1 MKLFVQPYGG
11 QEYDLTARL
20 PSVKFLDMKSSAPQL
35 TGDWLTIAGSDGQ
48 RLQNATYGSNQ
59 VTVSLFIKGRN
70 MADFRLLKAELQR
83 IFYQRGLIRL
93 RSSQEP
99 YKTFWVMA
107 NPTDITP
114 ILASSQGTV
123 DLVFTN
129 PSGMAQSLVRSD
141 KLPDDLDSLGFGM
154 NLPARPL
161 SYVGTSNQFNIYN
174 PSDVAI
180 DPYVNHHDLVITVKG
195 SGSFTLTNQTN
206 GTSIKLNQAMGSG
219 DTFVL
224 NGVVPTLNGSTDVDT
239 DFGHIELERGD
250 NDIRLSGLS
259 SANVTF
265 SFPFLYF

>member
-1 MKLFVQPYGG
+1 MQLFVQPYGG
-11 QEYDLTARL
+11 KEFDLTARL
-20 PSVKFLDMKSSAPQL
+20 PSVVFLDMKVSAPQL

-48 RLQNATYGSNQ
+48 RLQNATYGANQ

-83 IFYQRGLIRL
+83 IFYQRSLIRL

-99 YKTFWVMA
+99 YKTCWVIA

-114 ILASSQGTV
+114 IQSSSQGMV
-123 DLVFTN
+123 DLMFTN
-129 PSGMAQSLVRSD
+129 PSGMAQSAIRSD
-141 KLPDDLDSLGFGM
+141 ELPDDLSSFGFGM
-154 NLPARPL
+154 NLPAKPL

-195 SGSFTLTNQTN
+195 SGAFTLTNQTN
-206 GTSIKLNQAMGSG
+206 GTSITLNKAMANS

-224 NGVVPTLNGSTDVDT
+224 NGVIPTLNGSTDVDT

>member
-1 MKLFVQPYGG
+1 
-11 QEYDLTARL
+11 
-20 PSVKFLDMKSSAPQL
+20 
-35 TGDWLTIAGSDGQ
+35 
-48 RLQNATYGSNQ
+48 
-59 VTVSLFIKGRN
+59 
-70 MADFRLLKAELQR
+70 
-83 IFYQRGLIRL
+83 
-93 RSSQEP
+93 
-99 YKTFWVMA
+99 MA

-114 ILASSQGTV
+114 IQASSQGTV

-195 SGSFTLTNQTN
+195 SGAFTLTNQTN
-206 GTSIKLNQAMGSG
+206 GTSIKLNKAMANS

-224 NGVVPTLNGSTDVDT
+224 NGVIPTLNGSTDVDT

>member
-20 PSVKFLDMKSSAPQL
+20 PSVKFLDMKSSAPKL
-35 TGDWLTIAGSDGQ
+35 TGDWLTIVGSDGQ
-48 RLQNATYGSNQ
+48 RLQTATYGANQ

-83 IFYQRGLIRL
+83 IFYQRSLIRL

-114 ILASSQGTV
+114 IQASSQGTV
-123 DLVFTN
+123 DLIFTN

-141 KLPDDLDSLGFGM
+141 KLPDDLSSLGFGM
-154 NLPARPL
+154 NLPAEPL
-161 SYVGTSNQFNIYN
+161 SYVGTSNRFNIYN

-195 SGSFTLTNQTN
+195 SGAFTLTNQTN
-206 GTSIKLNQAMGSG
+206 GTNIELNEAMTTS
-219 DTFVL
+219 DIFVL
-224 NGVVPTLNGSTDVDT
+224 NGVVPKLNGSTNVDT
-239 DFGHIELERGD
+239 NFGHIELERGD

-259 SANVTF
+259 NANVTF

>member
-70 MADFRLLKAELQR
+70 MADFRLLKAELER
-83 IFYQRGLIRL
+83 IFYQRSLIRL

-99 YKTFWVMA
+99 YKAFWVMA

-114 ILASSQGTV
+114 IQASSQGTV

-141 KLPDDLDSLGFGM
+141 KLPDDLGSLGFGM
-154 NLPARPL
+154 NLPAKPL
-161 SYVGTSNQFNIYN
+161 SYVGTSNQFNI
-174 PSDVAI
+174 
-180 DPYVNHHDLVITVKG
+180 
-195 SGSFTLTNQTN
+195 
-206 GTSIKLNQAMGSG
+206 
-219 DTFVL
+219 
-224 NGVVPTLNGSTDVDT
+224 
-239 DFGHIELERGD
+239 
-250 NDIRLSGLS
+250 
-259 SANVTF
+259 
-265 SFPFLYF
+265 

>member
-1 MKLFVQPYGG
+1 
-11 QEYDLTARL
+11 
-20 PSVKFLDMKSSAPQL
+20 
-35 TGDWLTIAGSDGQ
+35 
-48 RLQNATYGSNQ
+48 
-59 VTVSLFIKGRN
+59 
-70 MADFRLLKAELQR
+70 
-83 IFYQRGLIRL
+83 
-93 RSSQEP
+93 
-99 YKTFWVMA
+99 MA
-107 NPTDITP
+107 NPTNITP
-114 ILASSQGTV
+114 IQASSQGTV

-129 PSGMAQSLVRSD
+129 PSGLAQSLVRSD
-141 KLPDDLDSLGFGM
+141 KLPDDLSSLGFGM
-154 NLPARPL
+154 NLPAKPL

-195 SGSFTLTNQTN
+195 SGAFTLTNQTN
-206 GTSIKLNQAMGSG
+206 GTSIKLNKAMTTS

-239 DFGHIELERGD
+239 DCGHIELERGD

>member
-1 MKLFVQPYGG
+1 MQLFVQPYGG
-11 QEYDLTARL
+11 KEFDLTARL
-20 PSVKFLDMKSSAPQL
+20 PSVVFLDMKVSAPQL

-48 RLQNATYGSNQ
+48 RLQTATYGANQ

-70 MADFRLLKAELQR
+70 MADFRLIKAELQR
-83 IFYQRGLIRL
+83 AFYQRGLIRL

-114 ILASSQGTV
+114 IQASSQSTV

-129 PSGMAQSLVRSD
+129 PSGMAQSYVRSD
-141 KLPDDLDSLGFGM
+141 ELPDDLGKLGFGM
-154 NLPARPL
+154 NLPASDL

-180 DPYVNHHDLVITVKG
+180 DPYVNHHDLKITVKG
-195 SGSFTLTNQTN
+195 TGAFTLTNKTN
-206 GTSIKLNQAMGSG
+206 GTSIRVDNRLGKS

-224 NGVVPTLNGSTDVDT
+224 NGVIPTLNGSTSVNT
-239 DFGHIELERGD
+239 NYGHIELERG
-250 NDIRLSGLS
+250 NNNIVVSGLS
-259 SANVTF
+259 NANVTF

>member
-1 MKLFVQPYGG
+1 MQLFVQPYGG
-11 QEYDLTARL
+11 KEFDLTARL
-20 PSVKFLDMKSSAPQL
+20 PSVVFLDMKVSAPQL

-48 RLQNATYGSNQ
+48 RLQNATYGANQ

-83 IFYQRGLIRL
+83 VFYQRGLIRL
-93 RSSQEP
+93 RSSLEP
-99 YKTFWVMA
+99 FKVCWVMA

-114 ILASSQGTV
+114 IQASSQGTV

-129 PSGMAQSLVRSD
+129 PSGMAQSYVRSD
-141 KLPDDLDSLGFGM
+141 ELPDDIGKLGFGM
-154 NLPARPL
+154 NLPASEL

-180 DPYVNHHDLVITVKG
+180 DPYVQHHDLKITVKG
-195 SGSFTLTNQTN
+195 SGAFTLTNKTN
-206 GTSIKLNQAMGSG
+206 GTSIKLNKAMTTS

-224 NGVVPTLNGSTDVDT
+224 NGVIPALNGSTDVDT

-250 NDIRLSGLS
+250 NDIVVSGLGNAS
-259 SANVTF
+259 VTF

>member
-1 MKLFVQPYGG
+1 
-11 QEYDLTARL
+11 
-20 PSVKFLDMKSSAPQL
+20 
-35 TGDWLTIAGSDGQ
+35 
-48 RLQNATYGSNQ
+48 
-59 VTVSLFIKGRN
+59 
-70 MADFRLLKAELQR
+70 
-83 IFYQRGLIRL
+83 
-93 RSSQEP
+93 
-99 YKTFWVMA
+99 MA

-114 ILASSQGTV
+114 IQASSQGTV

-129 PSGMAQSLVRSD
+129 PSGLAQSLVRSD
-141 KLPDDLDSLGFGM
+141 KLPDDLGSLGFGM

-161 SYVGTSNQFNIYN
+161 SYVGTSSQFNIYN

-195 SGSFTLTNQTN
+195 LGVFTLTNQTN
-206 GTSIKLNQAMGSG
+206 GTSIKLNQAMASS

-224 NGVVPTLNGSTDVDT
+224 NGVIPTLNGSTDVDT

>member
-1 MKLFVQPYGG
+1 
-11 QEYDLTARL
+11 
-20 PSVKFLDMKSSAPQL
+20 
-35 TGDWLTIAGSDGQ
+35 
-48 RLQNATYGSNQ
+48 
-59 VTVSLFIKGRN
+59 
-70 MADFRLLKAELQR
+70 
-83 IFYQRGLIRL
+83 
-93 RSSQEP
+93 
-99 YKTFWVMA
+99 MA

-114 ILASSQGTV
+114 IQASSQGMV

-141 KLPDDLDSLGFGM
+141 KLPDDLSSLGFGM

-195 SGSFTLTNQTN
+195 SGAFTLTNQTN
-206 GTSIKLNQAMGSG
+206 GTSIKLNKAMGSG

-224 NGVVPTLNGSTDVDT
+224 NGVVPTLNGLTDVDT

-250 NDIRLSGLS
+250 NNIRLSGLS
-259 SANVTF
+259 NANVTF

>member
-1 MKLFVQPYGG
+1 
-11 QEYDLTARL
+11 
-20 PSVKFLDMKSSAPQL
+20 
-35 TGDWLTIAGSDGQ
+35 
-48 RLQNATYGSNQ
+48 
-59 VTVSLFIKGRN
+59 
-70 MADFRLLKAELQR
+70 
-83 IFYQRGLIRL
+83 
-93 RSSQEP
+93 
-99 YKTFWVMA
+99 MA

-141 KLPDDLDSLGFGM
+141 KLPDDLSSLGFGM
-154 NLPARPL
+154 NLPAKPL
-161 SYVGTSNQFNIYN
+161 SYVGTSNQFSIYN

-195 SGSFTLTNQTN
+195 SGAFTLTNQTN
-206 GTSIKLNQAMGSG
+206 GTSITLNKAMANG

-224 NGVVPTLNGSTDVDT
+224 NGVIPTLNGSTDVDT

-250 NDIRLSGLS
+250 NDIHLSGLS
-259 SANVTF
+259 NANVTF